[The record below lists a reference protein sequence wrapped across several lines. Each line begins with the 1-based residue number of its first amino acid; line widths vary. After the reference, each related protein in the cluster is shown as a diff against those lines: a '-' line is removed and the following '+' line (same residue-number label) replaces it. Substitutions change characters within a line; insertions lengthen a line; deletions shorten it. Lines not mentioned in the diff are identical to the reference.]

1 MTTNYTPCIQHS
13 KVVLGEPA
21 SLGTLLELGNVSLDI
36 LRLLVD
42 RPATQALTPAT
53 GADRAL
59 DVRDTV
65 AATRRNLEAALLYAV
80 TQLALWLSKPELDGA
95 PAADADADDMMVVG
109 GGDHQ
114 HLGESMSMS
123 ASASVSA
130 RERRARKTSVTMAE
144 RLRRGMRG
152 EMAADLQALLG
163 KARLVVAKSAGVLGA
178 GDVDLTQVLAYFVQ
192 ERIAVPA

>member
-1 MTTNYTPCIQHS
+1 M
-13 KVVLGEPA
+13 
-21 SLGTLLELGNVSLDI
+21 
-36 LRLLVD
+36 
-42 RPATQALTPAT
+42 
-53 GADRAL
+53 
-59 DVRDTV
+59 RDTV

-130 RERRARKTSVTMAE
+130 RERRARKASVTMAE

-163 KARLVVAKSAGVLGA
+163 KARPVVAKSAGVLGA